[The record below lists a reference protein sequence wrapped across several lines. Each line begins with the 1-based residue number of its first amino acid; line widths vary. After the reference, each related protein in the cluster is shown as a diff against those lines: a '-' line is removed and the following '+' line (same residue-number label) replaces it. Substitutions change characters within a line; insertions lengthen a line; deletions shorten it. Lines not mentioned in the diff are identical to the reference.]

1 MRVPKKERQQELLQT
16 IEQNPFITD
25 EALATRFRVSIQMI
39 RLDRME
45 LKIPELRERI
55 KHVATERLDD
65 VRTLTENEVIGDMID
80 LKLDTSAIS
89 ILEILPE
96 HAFSRNAI
104 ARGHI
109 LFAQANSL
117 AIALIDD
124 ELALTTRA
132 NVQFT
137 RSVHVGERVV
147 AKAFVSSH
155 RQDGRSDI
163 TVESYVGEECVFIGE
178 FTVYRSSKEESK

>member
-25 EALATRFRVSIQMI
+25 EALATRFRVSIQTI

-117 AIALIDD
+117 ALIDD

>member
-1 MRVPKKERQQELLQT
+1 MRVPKKDRQRELSET

-25 EALATRFRVSIQMI
+25 EALASRFGVSIQTI

-65 VRTLTENEVIGDMID
+65 VRALTASEVIGEMID
-80 LKLDTSAIS
+80 LKLDASAIS

-124 ELALTTRA
+124 ELALTTKA

-137 RSVHVGERVV
+137 RSVRVGERVV
-147 AKAFVSSH
+147 AKAVVMSH
-155 RQDGRSDI
+155 RQDGRSEI
-163 TVESYVGEECVFIGE
+163 VVESFVGEECVFIGE
-178 FTVYRSSKEESK
+178 FTVYRSSKEEVR